1 MSEVDAETLQA
12 NFKRGI
18 DNRTC
23 GFNIERPTDTSYD
36 SFTWLIHKKNYFR
49 ALDLEYPGGDFE
61 FAFQFLSQY
70 FNLEENSLDYLWVDD
85 TDWVYSAEDI
95 MWLSRQPYHPEWH
108 YKKLTASENT

>member
-1 MSEVDAETLQA
+1 MAHCQRWTQRRSKPISNEELTTGPAALILRDRQIPPMTASP
-12 NFKRGI
+12 G
-18 DNRTC
+18 
-23 GFNIERPTDTSYD
+23 
-36 SFTWLIHKKNYFR
+36 LIHKKNYFR

-108 YKKLTASENT
+108 YKKLTA